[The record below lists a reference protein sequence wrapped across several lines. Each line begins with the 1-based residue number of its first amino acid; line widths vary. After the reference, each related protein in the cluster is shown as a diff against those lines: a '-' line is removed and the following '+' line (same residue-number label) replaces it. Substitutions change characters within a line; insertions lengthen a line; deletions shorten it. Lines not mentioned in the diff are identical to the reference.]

1 MTEGTCNSISPE
13 EEPMSMLTAQVA
25 HLLFHRM
32 FAATGAT
39 GVYPG
44 QFVLLQHLSDTPG
57 LSQKELG
64 EKMHIRPSTITVLLR
79 RMEKADLIER
89 RRDENN
95 QRMIRVYMTK
105 KSEDVFLRITRVT
118 KEIETDMLL
127 NFSPGERHQFREY
140 LLRARHNLVPGQEPD
155 GPGLDGAIRC
165 NPRKGNH
172 TC

>member
-1 MTEGTCNSISPE
+1 MIEGVCEKRRPE
-13 EEPMSMLTAQVA
+13 EEPMSMLAAQVA

-32 FAATGAT
+32 FAAAGAT

-79 RMEKADLIER
+79 RMEKAELIER

-95 QRMIRVYMTK
+95 QRIIRVYMTK
-105 KSEDVFLRITRVT
+105 KSEDVFLRVMQVT
-118 KEIETDMLL
+118 KEIETAMLL
-127 NFSPGERHQFREY
+127 DFSQGERHQFREY
-140 LLRARHNLVPGQEPD
+140 LQRARSNLASGQEPFENGPD
-155 GPGLDGAIRC
+155 GPIPC
-165 NPRKGNH
+165 HSRKGNH